1 MATQVY
7 RVTQVLT
14 AAGSPVARL
23 QGSNEDGHECRL
35 ELPTQLVQ
43 RAAPGHVLVLQ
54 WSLHALP
61 EPLGLTTA
69 QPQVAVQPQVAAEAA
84 PPASAASPRAVDDAF
99 MGLMSRVRP
108 GSNAADAHPPMAIT
122 PPASQT
128 RREPDLNDE
137 FNKLLGRPQTKG

>member
-23 QGSNEDGHECRL
+23 QGMNEEGHEARL

-61 EPLGLTTA
+61 EPLGLAPA
-69 QPQVAVQPQVAAEAA
+69 QPQVAVQPQVAAEAP
-84 PPASAASPRAVDDAF
+84 PPASAASPRAVDDA
-99 MGLMSRVRP
+99 STAPTWRP
-108 GSNAADAHPPMAIT
+108 TSPI
-122 PPASQT
+122 
-128 RREPDLNDE
+128 RR
-137 FNKLLGRPQTKG
+137 T